1 MIANGTFK
9 SGLNLWRLMGWNL
22 VAGLLLAPA
31 VAMRFT
37 DEVAWTASDFAFA
50 ALLLVGGG
58 LLIELALWKA
68 KNARARLA
76 VCMAVLV
83 MVGLIWAE
91 GAVGL
96 LP

>member
-1 MIANGTFK
+1 MIADAT
-9 SGLNLWRLMGWNL
+9 RLRTNIGRLASWSL
-22 VAGLLLAPA
+22 VAALLLFPA
-31 VAMRFT
+31 IAMLFT

-68 KNARARLA
+68 RSVAALIALSLA
-76 VCMAVLV
+76 VVA
-83 MVGLIWAE
+83 MVALIWAE

-96 LP
+96 FH